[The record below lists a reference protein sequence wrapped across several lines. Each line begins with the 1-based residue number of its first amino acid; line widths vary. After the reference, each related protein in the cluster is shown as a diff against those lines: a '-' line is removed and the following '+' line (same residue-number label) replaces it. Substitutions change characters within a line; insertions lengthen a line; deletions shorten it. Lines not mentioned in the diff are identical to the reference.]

1 MTVKRCSLLSRGEV
15 TGSPIS
21 RQQRQGGFSLIEA
34 LVAMAIAS
42 VALASL
48 YRSVGQGSKNVADVQ
63 TRVEAALVARS
74 AVAAGMFA
82 EDLMRMDRGESGA
95 WRWRIDVVPEQVLL
109 SEENLRA
116 VQGGPIRA
124 ARVTVEVSKDGV
136 PAMTWTTWKPYR
148 MPT

>member
-1 MTVKRCSLLSRGEV
+1 MTVKRCSLLLRSEV
-15 TGSPIS
+15 TGSLIS

-42 VALASL
+42 IALASL

-63 TRVEAALVARS
+63 TRVEATLVARS

-82 EDLMRMDRGESGA
+82 EDLMRMDSGEAGA
-95 WRWRIDVVPEQVLL
+95 WRWRIDVVPDQVLL

-148 MPT
+148 TPT